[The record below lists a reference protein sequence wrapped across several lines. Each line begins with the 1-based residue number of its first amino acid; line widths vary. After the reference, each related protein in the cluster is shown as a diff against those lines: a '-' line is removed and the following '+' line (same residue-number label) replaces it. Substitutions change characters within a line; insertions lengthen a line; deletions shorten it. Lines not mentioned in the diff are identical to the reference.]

1 MRLLKGKDINIFLFT
16 ITSPLWERL
25 REGLGFMI
33 YHIEGKLVEKTPTYV
48 VIDAGGVGYVMQ
60 ISLNTFSKIGD
71 SEKCKLFTEQMY
83 VRDDM
88 PRFYGFADIAERNLF
103 RLLVSVSGVGGT
115 SALLMLSSL
124 TAVEIQ
130 TAIATANVA
139 VIKSVK
145 GIGEK
150 TAQRVIVDLK
160 DKMGKSDLS
169 AEIFSSANNTLKE
182 EALSALVMLGF
193 NKQGADK
200 VLDKIIRTEGTG
212 QTVEQLIKSA
222 LKNL

>member
-1 MRLLKGKDINIFLFT
+1 
-16 ITSPLWERL
+16 
-25 REGLGFMI
+25 MI
-33 YHIEGKLVEKTPTYV
+33 YHIEGKLVEKTPTYA

-60 ISLNTFSKIGD
+60 ISLNTFSKISE
-71 SEKCKLFTEQMY
+71 SEKCKLYTEQLY

-88 PRFYGFADIAERNLF
+88 PRFFGFADIAERNLF

-124 TAVEIQ
+124 SATEIQ

-160 DKMGKSDLS
+160 DKMGKSDFS
-169 AEIFSSANNTLKE
+169 SEIFHGANNTLKE

-193 NKQGADK
+193 NKLAAEK

>member
-1 MRLLKGKDINIFLFT
+1 
-16 ITSPLWERL
+16 
-25 REGLGFMI
+25 MI
-33 YHIEGKLVEKTPTYV
+33 YHIEGKLVEKTPTYA
-48 VIDAGGVGYVMQ
+48 VIDAAGVGYIMQ

-71 SEKCKLFTEQMY
+71 SSTCKLYTEQLY

-88 PRFYGFADIAERNLF
+88 PRFYGFADVAERNLF
-103 RLLVSVSGVGGT
+103 RQLVSVSGVGGT

-124 TAVEIQ
+124 SALEIQ
-130 TAIATANVA
+130 QAIVTGNVA

-160 DKMGKSDLS
+160 DKMGKTDV
-169 AEIFSSANNTLKE
+169 SSGFLVASNNTLKE

-193 NKQGADK
+193 NKLMADK
-200 VLDKIIRTEGTG
+200 TLDKIIRAEGTG

>member
-1 MRLLKGKDINIFLFT
+1 
-16 ITSPLWERL
+16 
-25 REGLGFMI
+25 MI
-33 YHIEGKLVEKTPTYV
+33 YHVEGKLVEKTPTYV
-48 VIDAGGVGYVMQ
+48 VIDVNGVGYVMQ
-60 ISLNTFSKIGD
+60 ISLNTFTKIGD

-124 TAVEIQ
+124 TAAEIQ

-169 AEIFSSANNTLKE
+169 AEIFSSVNNTLKE

>member
-1 MRLLKGKDINIFLFT
+1 
-16 ITSPLWERL
+16 
-25 REGLGFMI
+25 MI
-33 YHIEGKLVEKTPTYV
+33 YHIEGKLIEKTPTYA

-71 SEKCKLFTEQMY
+71 TEKCKLFTEQLY

-88 PRFYGFADIAERNLF
+88 PRFFGFADIAERNLF

-124 TAVEIQ
+124 SAAEIQ
-130 TAIATANVA
+130 SAIATGNVA

-169 AEIFSSANNTLKE
+169 SEFFHSSNNTLKE

-193 NKQGADK
+193 NKLGADK

>member
-1 MRLLKGKDINIFLFT
+1 
-16 ITSPLWERL
+16 
-25 REGLGFMI
+25 MI
-33 YHIEGKLVEKTPTYV
+33 YHVEGKLVEKTPTYV
-48 VIDAGGVGYVMQ
+48 VIDAGGVGYAMQ
-60 ISLNTFSKIGD
+60 ISLNTFTKIGD

-88 PRFYGFADIAERNLF
+88 PRFYGFADVAERNLF

-124 TAVEIQ
+124 TAAEIQ
-130 TAIATANVA
+130 NAIATANVA

-169 AEIFSSANNTLKE
+169 AEIFSSVNNTLKE

-193 NKQGADK
+193 NKPAADK
-200 VLDKIIRTEGTG
+200 ALDKIIRTEGTG

>member
-1 MRLLKGKDINIFLFT
+1 
-16 ITSPLWERL
+16 
-25 REGLGFMI
+25 MI
-33 YHIEGKLVEKTPTYV
+33 YHIEGKLVEKTPTYAV
-48 VIDAGGVGYVMQ
+48 VDAGGVGYVMQ

-71 SEKCKLFTEQMY
+71 SEKCKLFTEQLY

-124 TAVEIQ
+124 SASEIQ
-130 TAIATANVA
+130 TAIVTANVA

-150 TAQRVIVDLK
+150 TAQRVILELK
-160 DKMGKSDLS
+160 DKMGKS
-169 AEIFSSANNTLKE
+169 EITAADIFAGSNNTLKE

-193 NKQGADK
+193 NKAAADK
-200 VLDKIIRTEGTG
+200 TLDKIIRTEGTG

>member
-1 MRLLKGKDINIFLFT
+1 MISKFFYLQL
-16 ITSPLWERL
+16 PLPFRERL
-25 REGLGFMI
+25 REGLGLMI
-33 YHIEGKLVEKTPTYV
+33 YHVEGKLVEKTPTYV

-60 ISLNTFSKIGD
+60 ISLNTFTKIGD

-88 PRFYGFADIAERNLF
+88 PRFFGFADIAERNLF

-124 TAVEIQ
+124 TANEIQ
-130 TAIATANVA
+130 AAIVTANVA

-169 AEIFSSANNTLKE
+169 AEIFSNSNNTLKE

-212 QTVEQLIKSA
+212 QTVEQLIKAA

>member
-1 MRLLKGKDINIFLFT
+1 
-16 ITSPLWERL
+16 
-25 REGLGFMI
+25 MI
-33 YHIEGKLVEKTPTYV
+33 YHIEGKLVEKTPTYA

-71 SEKCKLFTEQMY
+71 TEKCKLFTEQLY

-88 PRFYGFADIAERNLF
+88 PRFFGFADIAERNLF

-124 TAVEIQ
+124 SATEIQ

-160 DKMGKSDLS
+160 DKMGKSDFS
-169 AEIFSSANNTLKE
+169 SEIFLGLNNTLKE
-182 EALSALVMLGF
+182 EEIGRAHV
-193 NKQGADK
+193 
-200 VLDKIIRTEGTG
+200 
-212 QTVEQLIKSA
+212 
-222 LKNL
+222 

>member
-1 MRLLKGKDINIFLFT
+1 
-16 ITSPLWERL
+16 
-25 REGLGFMI
+25 MI
-33 YHIEGKLVEKTPTYV
+33 YHVEGKLVEKTPTYV
-48 VIDAGGVGYVMQ
+48 VIDAGGVGYIMQ

-88 PRFYGFADIAERNLF
+88 PRFYGFADVAERNLF

-124 TAVEIQ
+124 SAAEIQ
-130 TAIATANVA
+130 DAIATANVA

-160 DKMGKSDLS
+160 DKMGKGDLS
-169 AEIFSSANNTLKE
+169 AEIFSSFNNTLKE

-193 NKQGADK
+193 NKQAADK
-200 VLDKIIRTEGTG
+200 ALDKIIRTEGTG

>member
-1 MRLLKGKDINIFLFT
+1 
-16 ITSPLWERL
+16 
-25 REGLGFMI
+25 MI
-33 YHIEGKLVEKTPTYV
+33 YHIEGKLVEKTPTYAV
-48 VIDAGGVGYVMQ
+48 VDVAGVGYVMQ

-71 SEKCKLFTEQMY
+71 TEKCKLYTEQMY

-88 PRFYGFADIAERNLF
+88 PRFFGFADIAERNLF
-103 RLLVSVSGVGGT
+103 RQLVSVSGVGGT

-124 TAVEIQ
+124 SASEIQ
-130 TAIATANVA
+130 NAIVTGNVA
-139 VIKSVK
+139 LIKSVK

-150 TAQRVIVDLK
+150 TAQRIIVDLK
-160 DKMGKSDLS
+160 DKMGKGELS
-169 AEIFSSANNTLKE
+169 SEFFISPNNTLKD

-193 NKQGADK
+193 NKLTADK
-200 VLDKIIRTEGTG
+200 ALDKIIRTEGTG